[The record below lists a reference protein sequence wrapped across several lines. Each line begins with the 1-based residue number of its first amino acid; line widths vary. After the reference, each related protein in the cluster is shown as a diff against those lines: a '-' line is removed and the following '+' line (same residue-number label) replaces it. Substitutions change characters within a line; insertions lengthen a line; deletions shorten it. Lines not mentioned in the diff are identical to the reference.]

1 MFYCVLPLDQTDKQ
15 GVTTRLAVE
24 LKLSNGEKIKADMQM
39 LDPHIYYGSILLGNK
54 ELPV

>member
-54 ELPV
+54 DLPV